1 MAKVTF
7 DYSRTAQF
15 ISKEEVENSKV
26 LAEAAKKVLVE
37 KTGAGND
44 FLGWIDLPVD
54 YDKKEFA
61 RIQKAAAKIQ
71 SDSEVLLVIGIGGSY
86 LGLSLIHIF
95 MADDRNMLAP
105 CSDHDR
111 NGYEAAFGKY
121 NIRF

>member
-44 FLGWIDLPVD
+44 FLGWIDRL
-54 YDKKEFA
+54 
-61 RIQKAAAKIQ
+61 
-71 SDSEVLLVIGIGGSY
+71 
-86 LGLSLIHIF
+86 
-95 MADDRNMLAP
+95 
-105 CSDHDR
+105 
-111 NGYEAAFGKY
+111 
-121 NIRF
+121 